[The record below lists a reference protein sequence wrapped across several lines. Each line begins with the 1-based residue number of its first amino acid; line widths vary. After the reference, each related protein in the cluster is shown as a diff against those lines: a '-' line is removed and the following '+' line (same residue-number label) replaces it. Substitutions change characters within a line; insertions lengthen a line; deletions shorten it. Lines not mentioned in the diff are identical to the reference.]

1 MMASFIVSDAFC
13 LRITDYIQL
22 CSKQHAL
29 SLHDV
34 GSRCGCVCVVWHI
47 QHEQSVRV
55 TWINAS
61 FGHTRH
67 SRRAGQI
74 KQDNREK

>member
-34 GSRCGCVCVVWHI
+34 GSRCGCVCCVAY
-47 QHEQSVRV
+47 S
-55 TWINAS
+55 A
-61 FGHTRH
+61 
-67 SRRAGQI
+67 
-74 KQDNREK
+74 